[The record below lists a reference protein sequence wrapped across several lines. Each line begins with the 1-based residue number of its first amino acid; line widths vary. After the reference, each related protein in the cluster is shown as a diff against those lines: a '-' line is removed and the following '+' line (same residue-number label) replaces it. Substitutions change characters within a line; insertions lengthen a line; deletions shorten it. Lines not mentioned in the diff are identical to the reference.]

1 MTKVK
6 WTRGGN
12 ISGTALIGEISV
24 PYARL
29 VEIFGQP
36 DGGDGYKTDAEWT
49 LTLPGGMDVIVATIY
64 NWKDGRAYCGVHG
77 TDVEDIRDW
86 HVGGKKREAL
96 WLVQQI
102 IGGR

>member
-6 WTRGGN
+6 WTRGDN
-12 ISGTALIGEISV
+12 AWGTSLIGKITV

-29 VEIFGQP
+29 AEIFGEP
-36 DGGDGYKTDAEWT
+36 DPGDGYKTDAEWT
-49 LTLPGGMDVIVATIY
+49 LTLPGNIVATIY
-64 NWKDGRAYCGVHG
+64 NWKDGRAYCGAHG
-77 TDVEDIRDW
+77 TDVEDIHDW
-86 HVGGKKREAL
+86 HVGAHGKREAL